1 MTKKRTRLENDGPPP
16 NRNPKKIQRFPAKDV
31 VQPTRIET
39 TKKAN
44 RTGGCLRYRWIPHPT
59 RRSRAVG
66 PVLGMMKEATAKRS
80 PDMLTLST
88 ATAYATAYQTP
99 RISSVI
105 APSAKMSRSVGSVDR
120 GSSKQAPR
128 MVIVDPLLSVAAA
141 AAGGGQDHIWLLSAP
156 HPEAF
161 RTHLTRTA
169 T

>member
-16 NRNPKKIQRFPAKDV
+16 DRNPKKIQRFPAKAV

-59 RRSRAVG
+59 RSRRAVG
-66 PVLGMMKEATAKRS
+66 PVLGMTKEARAKRS
-80 PDMLTLST
+80 PDTLTLST

-105 APSAKMSRSVGSVDR
+105 ADR
-120 GSSKQAPR
+120 KSTRLNSSHSQISYAVFCLKKKKTTHISSL
-128 MVIVDPLLSVAAA
+128 VIEIA
-141 AAGGGQDHIWLLSAP
+141 
-156 HPEAF
+156 
-161 RTHLTRTA
+161 HLHNQ
-169 T
+169 